1 VGSVDADAGAAVSE
15 ARVQCALERA
25 QAWRALGRAFAPPRD
40 AAHLRADLSALR
52 ARAEGPLAQALASAL
67 DALSI
72 ECTDPHDD
80 TSESLSAAHERLFS
94 GRNGGVPA
102 RESAYADARIVAP
115 IELADVRGF
124 LRAFGLEEK
133 GELAD
138 HVATECEIASA
149 LALKESWAIAQGWN
163 ERADVAHEA
172 YVVFLADHLLR
183 WIPRFATRVCAAE
196 SPAFYVAAANAL
208 TVMLSTEAAR
218 LGLSDALPG
227 SPALPA
233 TPQPD
238 EMGCGGCP
246 TACEPLDA

>member
-1 VGSVDADAGAAVSE
+1 MSE
-15 ARVQCALERA
+15 ARVQAALERA

-52 ARAEGPLAQALASAL
+52 TRADGPLAQALASAL
-67 DALSI
+67 DALAT
-72 ECTDPHDD
+72 ECTEARYD
-80 TSESLSAAHERLFS
+80 TSESLAVAHERLFS

-124 LRAFGLEEK
+124 LHAFGLEEK

-163 ERADVAHEA
+163 DRADVAREA
-172 YVVFLADHLLR
+172 YAVFLADHLLR
-183 WIPRFATRVCAAE
+183 WIPRFAACVRAAE
-196 SPAFYVAAANAL
+196 APAFYVAAADAL
-208 TVMLSTEAAR
+208 TVMLTGEAAR
-218 LGLSDALPG
+218 LGVSDAITS
-227 SPALPA
+227 SPALPP